1 MEKEAMLRV
10 SLMSWYRREPER
22 LVSYQNVLPD
32 KNTIRWEI
40 QNNVWRDLFFL
51 LNWNSEF
58 SSSVCRLED
67 GPTLETS
74 ALWVGQFTLS
84 VQLIKLNSLFLTPP
98 HRRSTTVSYPLNSLR
113 LFAYLPPLLKKLYTI
128 FLYFLDLSSNMYQ
141 IGSATLPCT
150 EQQERTISPL
160 CWPFLKGVQ
169 MSMSRDILE
178 RLLYA

>member
-1 MEKEAMLRV
+1 MEPEILKVTYLFILLPMEKEAMLRV

-98 HRRSTTVSYPLNSLR
+98 HRRSTTVSYPLIH
-113 LFAYLPPLLKKLYTI
+113 YVCLPICLPCWRNYIPSFCI
-128 FLYFLDLSSNMYQ
+128 FLIYPP
-141 IGSATLPCT
+141 TCT
-150 EQQERTISPL
+150 R
-160 CWPFLKGVQ
+160 
-169 MSMSRDILE
+169 
-178 RLLYA
+178 